1 MRVVGKVVG
10 VGGFP
15 AEGAIEGQRSTDRG
29 LETGEGEITI
39 LLCPIRLGQ
48 GGLGGVWS
56 WWGDVKRSITI
67 GK

>member
-29 LETGEGEITI
+29 LKTGEGGS
-39 LLCPIRLGQ
+39 LFFCAQFAWVKVGWGRFGH
-48 GGLGGVWS
+48 GGEM
-56 WWGDVKRSITI
+56 
-67 GK
+67 